1 MSDTNE
7 LLAMRGITKH
17 FPGVAALSNVTF
29 QLKQGEIH
37 GIVGENGA
45 GKSTL
50 IKVLTGAE
58 SLESGE
64 MFLSGQRIE
73 PKSPHHAQSL
83 GISTVYQEVNLCPHL
98 SVAENI
104 FIGRQPMKNGHIDWK
119 EINKRSEE
127 ALACLNIKL
136 DVTSTLD
143 EYSVAIQQ
151 MVAISRALDT
161 SAKVLILDEPTS
173 SLDKYESSN
182 LFAVMRKLRSEGIGI
197 IFITHFLD
205 QIYSITDRVTV
216 LRNGE
221 CVGTFETADLP
232 RGQLVAKM
240 IGRELQ
246 DFESWVG
253 AKKAQGESESSAKKT
268 FYLGKQLGRKGMI
281 DPLDISIDK
290 GEVMGLAGLLG
301 SGRTE
306 TARLI
311 FGVDKADSGDSY
323 IEARA
328 VTINS
333 PQDAIRLGMGFCPEN
348 RKSESI
354 IADLTVRENIVLGL
368 QAKKGLRKSI
378 PRKVQEKIANK
389 FIDLLNISTPGCE
402 QLIKNLSGG
411 NQQKVIIARWL
422 ATEPALLILDEPTR
436 GIDIGA
442 KAEIQTMIVNLAK
455 EGMAVLFISSELEE
469 MVRCCEKV
477 SVYRDK
483 RTIGE
488 LRKGEISEQGIMHT
502 ISGVHS
508 GVEVAA
514 AKHDDGTTI
523 TAGNAGGN
531 EVSGPPDGEQIHDSN
546 PAK

>member
-1 MSDTNE
+1 MNDTTE
-7 LLAMRGITKH
+7 LLVMRNITKR
-17 FPGVAALSNVTF
+17 FPGVVALSNVTF
-29 QLKQGEIH
+29 NLKQGEIH

-64 MFLSGQRIE
+64 IFLSGKQIE
-73 PKSPHHAQSL
+73 PKSPHHAQLL

-98 SVAENI
+98 TVAENI
-104 FIGRQPMKNGHIDWK
+104 FIGRQPMKHGHIDWK
-119 EINKRSEE
+119 EINRRSEE
-127 ALACLNIKL
+127 ALARLNIKV

-161 SAKVLILDEPTS
+161 SARVLILDEPTS
-173 SLDKYESSN
+173 SLDKYEAAN

-205 QIYSITDRVTV
+205 QIYNVTDRVTI

-221 CVGTFETADLP
+221 CVGTFDTSGLP

-253 AKKAQGESESSAKKT
+253 AQKARGETDSSVRKT
-268 FYLGKQLGRKGMI
+268 FYCGKQIGRKGTI
-281 DPLDISIDK
+281 DPLDILIAK

-311 FGVDKADSGDSY
+311 FGVDKADSGKSY
-323 IEARA
+323 IEDNE
-328 VTINS
+328 VTITS
-333 PQDAIRLGMGFCPEN
+333 PQDSIRLGMGFCPEN

-354 IADLTVRENIVLGL
+354 IADLTVRENIILAL
-368 QAKKGLRKSI
+368 QAKKGFRQSL
-378 PRKVQEKIANK
+378 PRRVQEEIANR

-402 QLIKNLSGG
+402 QLVKNLSGG
-411 NQQKVIIARWL
+411 NQQKVVVARWL

-436 GIDIGA
+436 GIDVGA
-442 KAEIQTMIVNLAK
+442 KAELQTIIVNLAK

-469 MVRCCEKV
+469 MVRCCERV
-477 SVYRDK
+477 TVYRDK
-483 RTIGE
+483 KTIGE

-502 ISGVHS
+502 ISGAHS
-508 GVEVAA
+508 GVAVAA
-514 AKHDDGTTI
+514 
-523 TAGNAGGN
+523 N
-531 EVSGPPDGEQIHDSN
+531 EP
-546 PAK
+546 

>member
-1 MSDTNE
+1 MNDNSE
-7 LLAMRGITKH
+7 LLVMRNITKR
-17 FPGVAALSNVTF
+17 FPGVVALSDVTF

-64 MFLSGQRIE
+64 IFLSGKGIE
-73 PKSPHHAQSL
+73 PKSPHHAQLL

-127 ALACLNIKL
+127 ALARLNIKL

-161 SAKVLILDEPTS
+161 SARVLILDEPTS
-173 SLDKYESSN
+173 SLDKHEASN
-182 LFAVMRKLRSEGIGI
+182 LFAVMRKLKNEGIGI
-197 IFITHFLD
+197 VFISHFID
-205 QIYSITDRVTV
+205 QIYSITDRITI

-221 CVGTFETADLP
+221 CVGTFETSDLP

-253 AKKAQGESESSAKKT
+253 ARKARSEADSPVTKT
-268 FYLGKQLGRKGMI
+268 FYCGKQLGRKGMI
-281 DPLDISIDK
+281 EPVDISIAK

-311 FGVDKADSGDSY
+311 FGVDKADSGKSY
-323 IEARA
+323 ISDKEVA
-328 VTINS
+328 INS
-333 PQDAIRLGMGFCPEN
+333 PQDAVRLGMGFCPEN

-354 IADLTVRENIVLGL
+354 IADLTVRENIILAL
-368 QAKKGLRKSI
+368 QAKKGLTQSI
-378 PRKVQEKIANK
+378 PRRVQEETATK
-389 FIDLLNISTPGCE
+389 FIALLNISTPGCE
-402 QLIKNLSGG
+402 QLVKHLSGG

-422 ATEPALLILDEPTR
+422 ATEPSLLILDEPTR
-436 GIDIGA
+436 GIDVGA
-442 KAEIQTMIVNLAK
+442 KAEIQAIIVNLAK

-469 MVRCCEKV
+469 MVRCCERV
-477 SVYRDK
+477 TVYRDK
-483 RTIGE
+483 KTIGE
-488 LRKGEISEQGIMHT
+488 LGKGEISEQGIMHT
-502 ISGVHS
+502 ISG
-508 GVEVAA
+508 
-514 AKHDDGTTI
+514 
-523 TAGNAGGN
+523 GNGDLAVRTD
-531 EVSGPPDGEQIHDSN
+531 EP
-546 PAK
+546 

>member
-1 MSDTNE
+1 MSGNSE
-7 LLAMRGITKH
+7 LLVMRNITKR
-17 FPGVAALSNVTF
+17 FPGVVALSRVTF
-29 QLKQGEIH
+29 ELKQGEIH

-64 MFLSGQRIE
+64 IFLSGNKIE
-73 PKSPHHAQSL
+73 PKSPHHAQLL

-119 EINKRSEE
+119 EINKRSED
-127 ALACLNIKL
+127 ALARLNMKL

-151 MVAISRALDT
+151 MVAISRALDA

-173 SLDKYESSN
+173 SLDKHEASN
-182 LFAVMRKLRSEGIGI
+182 LFAVMRQLRREGIGI
-197 IFITHFLD
+197 VFITHFLD
-205 QIYSITDRVTV
+205 QIYSVTDRITI

-221 CVGTFETADLP
+221 RVETFETSELP
-232 RGQLVAKM
+232 RAQLVAHM

-246 DFESWVG
+246 DFEGRVS
-253 AKKAQGESESSAKKT
+253 AQKAESAIDSPPAKT
-268 FYLGKQLGRKGMI
+268 FYSAKQLGRKGTI
-281 DPLDISIDK
+281 DAVDISIEK

-311 FGVDKADSGDSY
+311 FGVDKADSGTSY
-323 IEARA
+323 IDSKK
-328 VTINS
+328 VTIRS
-333 PQDAIRLGMGFCPEN
+333 PQDSIRLGMGFCPEN

-354 IADLTVRENIVLGL
+354 VADLTVRENIILGL
-368 QAKKGLRKSI
+368 QAKRGLRRSI
-378 PRKVQEKIANK
+378 PRRLQDDIAHK

-402 QLIKNLSGG
+402 QIVKNLSGG

-436 GIDIGA
+436 GIDVGA
-442 KAEIQTMIVNLAK
+442 KAEIQTIIINLAK

-477 SVYRDK
+477 MVYRDK
-483 RTIGE
+483 KIIGE
-488 LRKGEISEQGIMHT
+488 LGKGEISEQGIMHT
-502 ISGVHS
+502 ISEVHS
-508 GVEVAA
+508 GLAVAA
-514 AKHDDGTTI
+514 K
-523 TAGNAGGN
+523 
-531 EVSGPPDGEQIHDSN
+531 ES
-546 PAK
+546 

>member
-1 MSDTNE
+1 MNGANE
-7 LLAMRGITKH
+7 LLVMKNITKR
-17 FPGVAALSNVTF
+17 FPGVVALSDVTF

-64 MFLSGQRIE
+64 IFLSGRQIE
-73 PKSPHHAQSL
+73 PKSPHHAQLL

-119 EINKRSEE
+119 EINRRSED
-127 ALACLNIKL
+127 ALARLNIKL
-136 DVTSTLD
+136 DVTSILD
-143 EYSVAIQQ
+143 EYPVAIQQ

-173 SLDKYESSN
+173 SLDKNEASN
-182 LFAVMRKLRSEGIGI
+182 LFAVMRKLRSEDIGI
-197 IFITHFLD
+197 VFITHFLD
-205 QIYSITDRVTV
+205 QVYSITDRITI

-221 CVGTFETADLP
+221 CVGTFETSDLP

-246 DFESWVG
+246 EFQSV
-253 AKKAQGESESSAKKT
+253 ASARPASKECAGSVSQA
-268 FYLGKQLGRKGMI
+268 FYSGRQLGRKGMI
-281 DPLDISIDK
+281 DPIDISIAK

-311 FGVDKADSGDSY
+311 FGVDKADSGKSY
-323 IEARA
+323 IGDKE
-328 VTINS
+328 VSVNS

-348 RKSESI
+348 RKSEGI
-354 IADLTVRENIVLGL
+354 ITDLTVRENIILGL
-368 QAKKGLRKSI
+368 QAKKGMRQSI
-378 PRKVQEKIANK
+378 PRKMQEDIANR
-389 FIDLLNISTPGCE
+389 FIKLLNISTPGCE
-402 QLIKNLSGG
+402 QLVKNLSGG
-411 NQQKVIIARWL
+411 SQQKVIIARWL

-442 KAEIQTMIVNLAK
+442 KAEIQMIIVNLAK

-469 MVRCCEKV
+469 LVRCCGKI

-483 RTIGE
+483 KVIGE
-488 LRKGEISEQGIMHT
+488 LGKGEISEQGIMHM
-502 ISGVHS
+502 ISGAHS
-508 GVEVAA
+508 GIAA
-514 AKHDDGTTI
+514 A
-523 TAGNAGGN
+523 ANQ
-531 EVSGPPDGEQIHDSN
+531 P
-546 PAK
+546 

>member
-1 MSDTNE
+1 MSATNE
-7 LLAMRGITKH
+7 LLVMRNITKR
-17 FPGVAALSNVTF
+17 FPGVVALSNVTF
-29 QLKQGEIH
+29 QLQQGEIH

-58 SLESGE
+58 SLETGE
-64 MFLSGQRIE
+64 IFLSGKQID
-73 PKSPHHAQSL
+73 PKSPYHAQSL

-104 FIGRQPMKNGHIDWK
+104 FIGRQPRKNGHINWK
-119 EINKRSEE
+119 EINRRAEE
-127 ALACLNIKL
+127 ALARLNIKV

-151 MVAISRALDT
+151 MVAISRALDG

-173 SLDKYESSN
+173 SLDKYEASN
-182 LFAVMRKLRSEGIGI
+182 LFAVMRKLKSEGIGI

-205 QIYSITDRVTV
+205 QIYKVTDRVTI

-221 CVGTFETADLP
+221 CVGTFDTSDLP

-246 DFESWVG
+246 DFESWVSANKG
-253 AKKAQGESESSAKKT
+253 RDEAESSTTKV

-281 DPLDISIDK
+281 DPLDISIAK

-311 FGVDKADSGDSY
+311 FGVDKADSGTSY
-323 IEARA
+323 IEDKQ

-333 PQDAIRLGMGFCPEN
+333 PQDAIRSGLGFCPEN

-354 IADLTVRENIVLGL
+354 VADLTVRENIILGL
-368 QAKKGLRKSI
+368 QAKKGFRQSLT
-378 PRKVQEKIANK
+378 RKVQEEIADK
-389 FIDLLNISTPGCE
+389 FIELLNISTPGCE
-402 QLIKNLSGG
+402 QLVKNLSGG

-422 ATEPALLILDEPTR
+422 ATKPALLILDEPTR
-436 GIDIGA
+436 GIDVGA
-442 KAEIQTMIVNLAK
+442 KAEIQTIIVKLAK

-469 MVRCCEKV
+469 MVRCCDKIE
-477 SVYRDK
+477 VYRDK
-483 RTIGE
+483 KTIGE
-488 LRKGEISEQGIMHT
+488 LRKGEISEQAIMHT
-502 ISGVHS
+502 ISGAHS
-508 GVEVAA
+508 GLAA
-514 AKHDDGTTI
+514 A
-523 TAGNAGGN
+523 AN
-531 EVSGPPDGEQIHDSN
+531 ER
-546 PAK
+546 

>member
-1 MSDTNE
+1 MNDNND
-7 LLAMRGITKH
+7 LLVMRNITKR
-17 FPGVAALSNVTF
+17 FPGVVALSNVTF
-29 QLKQGEIH
+29 QLQQGEIH

-64 MFLSGQRIE
+64 IFLSGKGIA
-73 PKSPHHAQSL
+73 PKSPHHAQLL

-104 FIGRQPMKNGHIDWK
+104 FIGRQPMKNGRIDWK

-127 ALACLNIKL
+127 ALARLNIKV

-161 SAKVLILDEPTS
+161 SARVLILDEPTS
-173 SLDKYESSN
+173 SLDKHEASN
-182 LFAVMRKLRSEGIGI
+182 LFAVMRKLKSEGIGI
-197 IFITHFLD
+197 VFITHFLD
-205 QIYSITDRVTV
+205 QIYKVTDRVTI

-221 CVGTFETADLP
+221 CVGTFDTSSLP

-246 DFESWVG
+246 DFQSWVD
-253 AKKAQGESESSAKKT
+253 AKKAKSETDTDKSVAKT
-268 FYLGKQLGRKGMI
+268 FYCGKQLGRKGTI
-281 DPLDISIDK
+281 DPIDISIAK

-311 FGVDKADSGDSY
+311 FGVDKADSGKSY
-323 IEARA
+323 IEDKE

-333 PQDAIRLGMGFCPEN
+333 PQDSIRLGMGFCPEN

-354 IADLTVRENIVLGL
+354 IADLTVRENIILGL
-368 QAKKGLRKSI
+368 QAKKGLRHSI
-378 PRKVQEKIANK
+378 PRRVQEDIANR

-402 QLIKNLSGG
+402 QLVRNLSGG
-411 NQQKVIIARWL
+411 NQQKVVIARWL

-436 GIDIGA
+436 GIDVGA
-442 KAEIQTMIVNLAK
+442 KAEIQTIIVNLAK

-469 MVRCCEKV
+469 MVRCCERV
-477 SVYRDK
+477 AVYRDK

-488 LRKGEISEQGIMHT
+488 LGKGEISEQGIMHT
-502 ISGVHS
+502 ISGGH
-508 GVEVAA
+508 GEFAA
-514 AKHDDGTTI
+514 GA
-523 TAGNAGGN
+523 N
-531 EVSGPPDGEQIHDSN
+531 EL
-546 PAK
+546 

>member
-1 MSDTNE
+1 MNDATD
-7 LLAMRGITKH
+7 LLVMRNITKR
-17 FPGVAALSNVTF
+17 FPGVVALSNVTF
-29 QLKQGEIH
+29 QLEHGEIH

-64 MFLSGQRIE
+64 IFLSGKKIE
-73 PKSPHHAQSL
+73 PKSPHHAQLL

-127 ALACLNIKL
+127 ALARLNIKL

-143 EYSVAIQQ
+143 EYPVAIQQ

-161 SAKVLILDEPTS
+161 SARVLILDEPTS
-173 SLDKYESSN
+173 SLDKYEAAN
-182 LFAVMRKLRSEGIGI
+182 LFAVMRKLKSEGIGI
-197 IFITHFLD
+197 VFITHFLD
-205 QIYSITDRVTV
+205 QIYTVTDRVTV

-221 CVGTFETADLP
+221 WVGTFETSDLP
-232 RGQLVAKM
+232 KGQLVAKM

-246 DFESWVG
+246 DFQVVVG
-253 AKKAQGESESSAKKT
+253 AKKAQSAAASSERMSFYRGE
-268 FYLGKQLGRKGMI
+268 QIGRKGLI
-281 DPLDISIDK
+281 DPLDISIAK

-311 FGVDKADSGDSY
+311 FGVDKRDSGRSY
-323 IEARA
+323 IGDSE

-354 IADLTVRENIVLGL
+354 IGDLTVRENIILGL
-368 QAKKGLRKSI
+368 QAKKGLRQTI
-378 PRKVQEKIANK
+378 PRRVQEEIANR
-389 FIDLLNISTPGCE
+389 FIKLLNISTPGCE
-402 QLIKNLSGG
+402 QSVKHLSGG

-422 ATEPALLILDEPTR
+422 ATDPALLILDEPTR
-436 GIDIGA
+436 GIDVGA
-442 KAEIQTMIVNLAK
+442 KAEIQLIIVDLAK
-455 EGMAVLFISSELEE
+455 AGMAVLFISSELEE
-469 MVRCCEKV
+469 MVRCCEKIV
-477 SVYRDK
+477 VYRDK
-483 RTIGE
+483 KTIGE
-488 LRKGEISEQGIMHT
+488 LSKDEISEQGIMHT
-502 ISGVHS
+502 ISGAHS
-508 GVEVAA
+508 GLAA
-514 AKHDDGTTI
+514 SA
-523 TAGNAGGN
+523 
-531 EVSGPPDGEQIHDSN
+531 SEQ
-546 PAK
+546 